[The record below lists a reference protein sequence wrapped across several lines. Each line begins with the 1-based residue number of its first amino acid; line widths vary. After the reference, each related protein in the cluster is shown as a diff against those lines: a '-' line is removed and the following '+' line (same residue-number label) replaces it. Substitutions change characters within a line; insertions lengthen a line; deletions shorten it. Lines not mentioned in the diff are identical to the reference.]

1 MEKLLKLRDEMREDL
16 LHGSIFPFW
25 QQYTIDEENGG
36 FYGAVTVDKEIQKDA
51 PKGLVLNARLLW
63 TFAGAYRIFGDPAYK
78 ALADRA
84 FDYIVKYFWD
94 EKNGGGYWMLN
105 ADGTVLDDTKMT
117 YGQGFLL
124 YAFWS
129 GSLQRKRIARQHPDN
144 TAEPESVRM
153 RSEMSADKLNRQ
165 LPNWSRLSSYLRR
178 RDFLLYQNTR
188 VTYFPEGEQLINDI
202 LTRVE
207 RAEHFIFLEYF
218 IIAEGQL
225 WDRMS
230 TALCEKAKSGVE
242 VKVIFDD
249 FGNIRRFSGETIERL
264 RDAGVE
270 VFVFNPVQQYVNRL
284 YFNYRDHRKICCV
297 DGDFAYTGGVNIAD
311 EYANLFERF
320 GYWKDGGVRLEG
332 EGAWGLTTAFINMC
346 GYLGGELHNERDYY
360 RPHAA
365 IKSEG
370 FCQPFVDGPHNN
382 PDNPAED
389 VYLQMVSNAKRFLY
403 ITTPYFIP
411 DASMMRALCIAG
423 DGGVDVRLMLPGTPD
438 HWYTD
443 CVAESYFGE
452 LLQHGIKIY
461 RYTPGF
467 LHAKSVMVDREIA
480 FVGSVN
486 ADYRSFQL
494 NFECGVVTYGT
505 SMIEDLLEDMDG
517 IMDRSH
523 CITMEEWRKR
533 PWGRRVLESLLRL
546 VAIWL

>member
-1 MEKLLKLRDEMREDL
+1 MKKNRKRQKGERRTSAVMRL
-16 LHGSIFPFW
+16 SF
-25 QQYTIDEENGG
+25 
-36 FYGAVTVDKEIQKDA
+36 V
-51 PKGLVLNARLLW
+51 
-63 TFAGAYRIFGDPAYK
+63 
-78 ALADRA
+78 ALALLLQIA
-84 FDYIVKYFWD
+84 FVFFLANFLQEYTAAIYAALEIAALMAAIHIYNKSGDSTYKLSWVIV
-94 EKNGGGYWMLN
+94 LL
-105 ADGTVLDDTKMT
+105 TLPVV
-117 YGQGFLL
+117 GFLL

-230 TALCEKAKSGVE
+230 AVLCEKAKGGVE

-486 ADYRSFQL
+486 TDYRSFQL